1 MLFVHCKIILL
12 AKKLSLNSIF
22 SLLYLEVV
30 RKMSIFAV
38 SKYKRLM
45 KINELVRILRERGC
59 SFLRSGKKHDI
70 YLSPNGKK
78 VSVPRH
84 GSKEIPDGTLHSIL
98 KKAGLE

>member
-1 MLFVHCKIILL
+1 
-12 AKKLSLNSIF
+12 
-22 SLLYLEVV
+22 
-30 RKMSIFAV
+30 
-38 SKYKRLM
+38 M
-45 KINELVRILRERGC
+45 KINEFVRILRERGC